1 MLWLDDEGLR
11 AFYHSKYKHY
21 RNSHSVSHKQN
32 RRNADTLVIERYGE
46 YWVCSVGS
54 SRDSSKDIAFN
65 VRHVIYYLTIYD
77 LLFIYY
83 LFAIYYL
90 FCIVI
95 ARKDTNN
102 IRKNQKM
109 KNIFYF
115 FSIEIL

>member
-11 AFYHSKYKHY
+11 AFYHSKDKHY
-21 RNSHSVSHKQN
+21 RNSHSVSHEQN

-54 SRDSSKDIAFN
+54 SCDCSKDIAFN
-65 VRHVIYYLTIYD
+65 VRHV
-77 LLFIYY
+77 IYY

>member
-11 AFYHSKYKHY
+11 AFYHSKDKHY
-21 RNSHSVSHKQN
+21 RNRHSVSHKQN
-32 RRNADTLVIERYGE
+32 RRNANTLVVERYCE

-54 SRDSSKDIAFN
+54 SRDCSKDIAFD
-65 VRHVIYYLTIYD
+65 VRHVIYYLYS
-77 LLFIYY
+77 
-83 LFAIYYL
+83 
-90 FCIVI
+90 IVK